1 MNAKVCII
9 DTNII
14 VAGLISADPTSP
26 TVQIL
31 NAMLDGKLIYVLS
44 AALLNEYSSV
54 LRRPGIARQHG
65 LTDGELD
72 ILLTELVANA
82 MWREPA
88 SCADAPDP
96 GDQHLWALLA
106 AQSDSQLVTGD
117 QLLLAHPPGKSSV
130 LSARSYVDLFMTVR
144 TAD

>member
-9 DTNII
+9 DTNIV
-14 VAGLISADPTSP
+14 VAGLISADLASP
-26 TVQIL
+26 PVQIL
-31 NAMLDGKLIYVLS
+31 NAMLDGKLIYLLS
-44 AALLNEYSSV
+44 AELLNEYSSV

-72 ILLTELVANA
+72 VLLTELVANA

-88 SCADAPDP
+88 SSADAPDL
-96 GDQHLWALLA
+96 GDKHLWALLSC
-106 AQSDSQLVTGD
+106 QSDSQLVTGD
-117 QLLLAHPPGKSSV
+117 QLLLAHPSGKSSV
-130 LSARSYVDLFMTVR
+130 VSARSFVDLLMNVR